1 MKPPQSNGQDSQ
13 QARLQKGYMHCDLLL
28 LHRSSGRRR
37 RLQQGHPARLLQEA
51 DGVRWVSRAV
61 LISLPLPPWATVAV
75 LLVQ

>member
-1 MKPPQSNGQDSQ
+1 MRYDW
-13 QARLQKGYMHCDLLL
+13 RR

-37 RLQQGHPARLLQEA
+37 LLQPGHPARLLPEA
-51 DGVRWVSRAV
+51 VVVHWVSRAV